1 MKVLLIGSGG
11 REHAMAWKLAESSRV
26 TELFVAPG
34 NAGTSQVAENVAIDP
49 LKFKEVEK
57 FIKKAGVQ
65 FVVIGPEDPLA
76 AGLADFVRSLGVAGF
91 GPTKEAARSEEGRVG
106 KEGRSR
112 WVPDHLKKK
121 KTRWLASSASSIIS
135 LANSFKTPL
144 YTSFNSLRVPALIL
158 GPATF
163 SRNGTV

>member
-11 REHAMAWKLAESSRV
+11 REHAMAWKLAQSARV
-26 TELFVAPG
+26 SELFVAPG

-76 AGLADFVRSLGVAGF
+76 AGLAGFVRALGGGGF
-91 GPTKEAARSEEGRVG
+91 GASQKGGPGEG
-106 KEGRSR
+106 
-112 WVPDHLKKK
+112 
-121 KTRWLASSASSIIS
+121 
-135 LANSFKTPL
+135 
-144 YTSFNSLRVPALIL
+144 
-158 GPATF
+158 
-163 SRNGTV
+163 